1 MQNRYWLLIGALSGL
16 AWVSIGAAMGHG
28 VLHGESLIYFEKAQR
43 YHIVHTLALLWLSTW
58 AVLPLWRVVAGLWCL
73 GVALFSGALYCMA
86 IYGWGLNYIVPIG
99 GVAILAGWVCLVVA
113 IWRWKGVNDV
123 RRS

>member
-43 YHIVHTLALLWLSTW
+43 YHIVHTLALLWMASW
-58 AVLPLWRVVAGLWCL
+58 AMFPGWRVVAVLWSL
-73 GVALFSGALYCMA
+73 GVLLFSGALYCMA
-86 IYGWGLNYIVPIG
+86 IYAWPLSYVVPVG
-99 GVAILAGWVCLVVA
+99 GVAMLVGWIVLSVYL
-113 IWRWKGVNDV
+113 WRWK
-123 RRS
+123 RS